1 MYLPVHFEE
10 RRATV
15 LLRLVREHPLG
26 LLVTLSA
33 AKPPAT
39 ASDGFAGGSPHPVAN
54 PIPWRWRTSPDA
66 RSPDVEDAD
75 APLEPHAGTLVA
87 HVARA
92 NPVWRDTLPGSE
104 ALVVFQGPQAYV
116 SPSAYPSK
124 LAHGKVVPT
133 WNYIVAQARGHLV
146 VHDDREWKHAL
157 VGDLTAQHEAGRD
170 RPWAVGDAPADY
182 LETMLKAIVG
192 LELRVT
198 AWTGK
203 WKLSQNRG
211 AEDRAGVAADFSARG
226 GEAAEAARWMHDRTG

>member
-1 MYLPVHFEE
+1 MYLPTHFEE
-10 RRATV
+10 RRAAV

-33 AKPPAT
+33 STPSDAT
-39 ASDGFAGGSPHPVAN
+39 AGASPCPVAN
-54 PIPWRWRTSPDA
+54 PIPWRWRPSPDA
-66 RSPDVEDAD
+66 RSPDAVGTD
-75 APLEPHAGTLVA
+75 APLGPGAGTLVA

-124 LAHGKVVPT
+124 QAHGKVVPT
-133 WNYIVAQARGHLV
+133 WNYIVVQAQGCLV

-157 VGDLTAQHEAGRD
+157 VGDLTAQHEAARE
-170 RPWAVGDAPADY
+170 RPWAVDDAPADY
-182 LETMLKAIVG
+182 VETMLRAIVG

-203 WKLSQNRG
+203 WKLSQNRS
-211 AEDRAGVAADFSARG
+211 AEDRAGVAADFGARG
-226 GEAAEAARWMHDRTG
+226 GEAAEAARWMQDGAG